1 MKGGFM
7 MTTHVIDPS
16 LSDQREGGVYND
28 VRTTWNSIKSISDQ
42 REGGVY
48 NSVIY
53 NNKTNNNHRQINQLL
68 LKYLLF
74 LGRFA

>member
-1 MKGGFM
+1 MFEQIPIYGEKKVHQQLLEDGFK
-7 MTTHVIDPS
+7 VS
-16 LSDQREGGVYND
+16 L
-28 VRTTWNSIKSISDQ
+28 NSQPLKPHKKL
-42 REGGVY
+42 
-48 NSVIY
+48 IY